1 MAALDLHDIG
11 CIPVNRDGRDLGA
24 IRAACGHWTRA
35 ASCRSSRKGR
45 SCPSSGRRLGA
56 IRPGT
61 AYIAIRTGVPVVP
74 AFIIG
79 TPATNEILESLATPS
94 RARIVF
100 GEPIDL
106 SDIPPDRA
114 GEKAAQAEVSAR
126 FQQALLSL
134 QARAFAAEE
143 DWDASIA

>member
-1 MAALDLHDIG
+1 M
-11 CIPVNRDGRDLGA
+11 
-24 IRAACGHWTRA
+24 
-35 ASCRSSRKGR
+35 
-45 SCPSSGRRLGA
+45 
-56 IRPGT
+56 
-61 AYIAIRTGVPVVP
+61 PVVP

-114 GEKAAQAEVSAR
+114 GEKDAQAEVSAR

-134 QARAFAAEE
+134 QALAFAAEE
-143 DWDASIA
+143 DGDASIA